1 MTDGP
6 GVHCGSASRSYADLG
21 GRAMRIAGGLQALG
35 VSPGDR
41 IAIFLRNDIPFLEA
55 SAAAGILGVS
65 PVPVNWHW
73 KDDELNYLLVD
84 SSSKVVFAHSDLVPV
99 VEAALPAGVQIIEV
113 PVSDELAA
121 AYNVSADA
129 AKATGRHQ
137 EFEAFI
143 AASEP
148 LAERATSAPLGV
160 IYTSGTTG
168 RPKGILRER
177 MDPEKQLAGALAVM
191 KRLGFDP
198 SMKTMVPAPMYHTA
212 PNVHALAAVSLG
224 MDLTALLKFDPEDFL
239 RTIEANQVDH
249 IQMVPT
255 MFVRLLK
262 LPEAVRRKYD
272 LSSLKNVVHAAAPCP
287 PDVKRAMIE
296 WWGPIITEYYGGSE
310 TGIAVWC
317 DSEEWLAHPG
327 TVGRAVDGAD
337 IRILDDNDEILPA
350 GEVGRVFIK
359 PMDNWPNFT
368 YIGDDEKRRKM
379 ELDGYL
385 TVGDVGRLDEDGFLY
400 LSDRAN
406 DMVISGGVNI
416 YPAEIEAA
424 LIGLEGVRD
433 VAVFGIPDEDF
444 GEALAA
450 HIDAEPEAGLTQDA
464 VRDFVRQKL
473 ANYKVPKVVVF
484 DSNLPREDSGK
495 LFKRKL
501 REPYWSGR
509 DRHIN

>member
-1 MTDGP
+1 MTAGP
-6 GVHCGSASRSYADLG
+6 GIHCGSQNREYPEIRE
-21 GRAMRIAGGLQALG
+21 RAMRIAGGLKRLG
-35 VSPGDR
+35 VSTGDR
-41 IAIFLRNDIPFLEA
+41 VAIFLHNDIPFLEA

-84 SSSKVVFAHSDLVPV
+84 SSSKVVFTHSDLVPV
-99 VEAALPAGVQIIEV
+99 VEAALPDGVSIIEV
-113 PVSDELAA
+113 PVSDELAS
-121 AYNVSADA
+121 AYAVPADQVGP
-129 AKATGRHQ
+129 TGRHQ
-137 EFEAFI
+137 EYEAFV

-148 LAERATSAPLGV
+148 VTEAAGHAPLGV

-168 RPKGILRER
+168 RPKGIIRER

-198 SMKTMVPAPMYHTA
+198 SMRTMVPAPMYHTA

-224 MDLTALLKFDPEDFL
+224 MDLTVLPKFDAEDFL
-239 RTIEANQVDH
+239 RTIEANQVEH

-255 MFVRLLK
+255 MFIRLLK
-262 LPEAVRRKYD
+262 LPEEIRTKYD

-296 WWGPIITEYYGGSE
+296 WWGPIVTEYYGGSE

-327 TVGRAVDGAD
+327 TVGRPVDGAD
-337 IRILDDNDEILPA
+337 IRILDENDEILPV
-350 GEVGRVFIK
+350 GEVGTVYIK
-359 PMDNWPNFT
+359 PADNWPNFT
-368 YIGDDEKRRKM
+368 YIGDDDKRRNM
-379 ELDGYL
+379 ERDGYL

-424 LIGLEGVRD
+424 LFGLAGVRD
-433 VAVFGIPDEDF
+433 VAVFGIPDDDF

-450 HIDAEPEAGLTQDA
+450 HIDADPDAGLTEDA
-464 VRDFVRQKL
+464 VRDFVRLKL
-473 ANYKVPKVVVF
+473 AGYKVPRVVVF
-484 DSNLPREDSGK
+484 DSDLPREDSGK

-501 REPYWSGR
+501 REPYWAGR
-509 DRHIN
+509 DRRI

>member
-1 MTDGP
+1 
-6 GVHCGSASRSYADLG
+6 
-21 GRAMRIAGGLQALG
+21 
-35 VSPGDR
+35 
-41 IAIFLRNDIPFLEA
+41 
-55 SAAAGILGVS
+55 
-65 PVPVNWHW
+65 
-73 KDDELNYLLVD
+73 
-84 SSSKVVFAHSDLVPV
+84 
-99 VEAALPAGVQIIEV
+99 
-113 PVSDELAA
+113 
-121 AYNVSADA
+121 
-129 AKATGRHQ
+129 
-137 EFEAFI
+137 
-143 AASEP
+143 
-148 LAERATSAPLGV
+148 
-160 IYTSGTTG
+160 
-168 RPKGILRER
+168 
-177 MDPEKQLAGALAVM
+177 
-191 KRLGFDP
+191 
-198 SMKTMVPAPMYHTA
+198 MKTMVPAPMYHTA

>member
-1 MTDGP
+1 MTAGP
-6 GVHCGSASRSYADLG
+6 GIHCGSQNREYPEIRE
-21 GRAMRIAGGLQALG
+21 RAMRIAGGLKRLG
-35 VSPGDR
+35 VSTGDR
-41 IAIFLRNDIPFLEA
+41 VAIFLRNDIPFLEA
-55 SAAAGILGVS
+55 SGAAGILGVS

-84 SSSKVVFAHSDLVPV
+84 SSSKVVFTHSDLVPV
-99 VEAALPAGVQIIEV
+99 VEAALPDGVSIIEV
-113 PVSDELAA
+113 PVSDELAS
-121 AYNVSADA
+121 AYAVPADQVGP
-129 AKATGRHQ
+129 TGRHQ
-137 EFEAFI
+137 EYEAFV

-148 LAERATSAPLGV
+148 VTEAAGHAPLGV

-168 RPKGILRER
+168 RPKGIIRER

-198 SMKTMVPAPMYHTA
+198 SMRTMVPAPMYHTA

-224 MDLTALLKFDPEDFL
+224 MDLTVLPKFDAEDFL
-239 RTIEANQVDH
+239 RTIEANQVEH

-255 MFVRLLK
+255 MFIRLLK
-262 LPEAVRRKYD
+262 LPEEIRTKYD

-296 WWGPIITEYYGGSE
+296 WWGPIVTEYYGGSE

-327 TVGRAVDGAD
+327 TVGRPVDGAD
-337 IRILDDNDEILPA
+337 IRILDENDEILPV
-350 GEVGRVFIK
+350 GEVGTVYIK
-359 PMDNWPNFT
+359 PADNWPNFT
-368 YIGDDEKRRKM
+368 YIGDDDKRRNM
-379 ELDGYL
+379 ERDGYL

-424 LIGLEGVRD
+424 LFGLAGVRD
-433 VAVFGIPDEDF
+433 VAVFGIPDDDF

-450 HIDAEPEAGLTQDA
+450 HIDADPDAGLTEDA
-464 VRDFVRQKL
+464 VRDFVRLKL
-473 ANYKVPKVVVF
+473 AGYKVPRVVVF
-484 DSNLPREDSGK
+484 DSDLPREDSGK

-501 REPYWSGR
+501 REPYWAGR
-509 DRHIN
+509 DRRI

>member
-1 MTDGP
+1 MTTQP
-6 GVHCGSASRSYADLG
+6 GVHCGQQSRPYLELHA
-21 GRAMRIAGGLQALG
+21 RAARVAGGLHKLG
-35 VSPGDR
+35 VRPGDR

-55 SAAAGILGVS
+55 SVAAGLLGVS

-73 KDDELNYLLVD
+73 KDDELNYLLTD
-84 SSSKVVFAHSDLVPV
+84 SSSKVVFTHSDLVPT
-99 VEAALPAGVQIIEV
+99 VEAALPAGVTIIEV
-113 PVSDELAA
+113 PVHDELAA
-121 AYNVSADA
+121 AYGVAPEA
-129 AKATGRHQ
+129 AAATGRHA
-137 EFEAFI
+137 EYEAFV
-143 AASEP
+143 ASNEP
-148 LAERATSAPLGV
+148 VESVAGDAPLGV

-168 RPKGILRER
+168 RPKGIIRER
-177 MDPEKQLAGALAVM
+177 MDPEKRMAGALAVM
-191 KRLGFDP
+191 SRLGFDP
-198 SMKTMVPAPMYHTA
+198 TMHTMVPAPMYHTA
-212 PNVHALAAVSLG
+212 PNVHALGAVALG
-224 MDLTALLKFDPEDFL
+224 MNLSVLPKFDAEDFL
-239 RTIEANQVDH
+239 RVIEARKVDH

-255 MFVRLLK
+255 MFIRLLK
-262 LPEAVRRKYD
+262 VPEEIKKKYD

-317 DSEEWLAHPG
+317 DSAEWLAHPG
-327 TVGRAVDGAD
+327 TVGKAVDGAD
-337 IRILDDNDEILPA
+337 IRIVGDDDEVLPV

-359 PMDNWPNFT
+359 PADNWPNFT

-385 TVGDVGRLDEDGFLY
+385 TVGDVGYLDSDGFLY

-424 LIGLEGVRD
+424 LFNLEGVRD
-433 VAVFGIPDEDF
+433 VAVFGIPDDDF

-450 HIDAEPEAGLTQDA
+450 HIDVDPAAGLTEDA
-464 VRDFVRQKL
+464 VREFAREKL
-473 ANYKVPKVVVF
+473 AGYKVPKIVVF
-484 DSNLPREDSGK
+484 DANLPREDSGK

-501 REPYWSGR
+501 REPYWAGR

>member
-1 MTDGP
+1 
-6 GVHCGSASRSYADLG
+6 VSA
-21 GRAMRIAGGLQALG
+21 
-35 VSPGDR
+35 GDR
-41 IAIFLRNDIPFLEA
+41 VAIFLRNDVAFLEA
-55 SAAAGILGVS
+55 SAAAGVLGVS

-84 SSSKVVFAHSDLVPV
+84 SASKVVFSHSDLVPV
-99 VEAALPAGVQIIEV
+99 VEAALPDGVTIIEV
-113 PVSDELAA
+113 PLSDELAA
-121 AYNVSADA
+121 TYNIPLDQAR
-129 AKATGRHQ
+129 ATGRHL

-143 AASEP
+143 ADAEP
-148 LAERATSAPLGV
+148 LAERAGSAPLGV

-168 RPKGILRER
+168 RPKGILRDR
-177 MDPEKQLAGALAVM
+177 VDPEKQLAGAIAVM
-191 KRLGFDP
+191 NRLGFDP

-212 PNVHALAAVSLG
+212 PNVHALGAVSLR
-224 MDLTALLKFDPEDFL
+224 MDLTVLPKFDPEDFL
-239 RTIEANQVDH
+239 RTVEANQIDH

-262 LPEAVRRKYD
+262 LPEEIRNKYD

-287 PDVKRAMIE
+287 PDVKQAMIE

-317 DSEEWLAHPG
+317 DSGEWLAHPG

-337 IRILDDNDEILPA
+337 IRILDDEDNILPV

-368 YIGDDEKRRKM
+368 YIGDDEKRRNM
-379 ELDGYL
+379 ERDGYL
-385 TVGDVGRLDEDGFLY
+385 TVGDVGRLDADGFLY

-416 YPAEIEAA
+416 YPAEIEAM
-424 LIGLEGVRD
+424 LIGLDGVRD

-450 HIDAEPEAGLTQDA
+450 HIDVDPEAGLTADS
-464 VRDFVRQKL
+464 VRDYVRAKM
-473 ANYKVPKVVVF
+473 AGYKVPKVVVF

-501 REPYWSGR
+501 REPYWAGR